1 MSLFKVDRASASA
14 KSFDAPG
21 IYSVEV
27 VKAEAALTTKG
38 EDTVKLIFR
47 GADGSVASD
56 SFLNRESVWWRLN
69 ALLAACPLVTI
80 DEGKEIDFSKAKV
93 FQEFLLQFVGQKL
106 KIKLEE
112 ESWIKED
119 TKEEK
124 KTLKIK
130 KYLPETNPF

>member
-1 MSLFKVDRASASA
+1 MALFKVDRSSAST

-21 IYSVEV
+21 IYSTEI

-47 GADGSVASD
+47 GEDGSVASD
-56 SFLNRESVWWRLN
+56 NFLNRETVWWRVN
-69 ALLAACPLVTI
+69 ALLAALPLI
-80 DEGKEIDFSKAKV
+80 KISEGQELDFSKAKV
-93 FQEFLLQFVGQKL
+93 FQDFVSQFVGQKV

-112 ESWIKED
+112 ETWVKED

-124 KTLKIK
+124 KSLKIR

>member
-27 VKAEAALTTKG
+27 VKAESSLTTKG
-38 EDTVKLIFR
+38 EDTVKLVFR

-56 SFLNRESVWWRLN
+56 SFLNRESVWWRVN

-80 DEGKEIDFSKAKV
+80 SEGQELDFSKAKI
-93 FQEFLLQFVGQKL
+93 FQEFLGQFVGQRV

-119 TKEEK
+119 TKEER

>member
-14 KSFDAPG
+14 KSFDGPG

-27 VKAEAALTTKG
+27 IKAESSLTTKG

-47 GADGSVASD
+47 SADGSVASD
-56 SFLNRESVWWRLN
+56 NFLNRETVWWRLN
-69 ALLAACPLVTI
+69 ALLAACPLITI
-80 DEGKEIDFSKAKV
+80 DEGKEIDFSRAKI
-93 FQEFLLQFVGQKL
+93 FQEFLGQFVGAKL

-130 KYLPETNPF
+130 KYLPENNPF

>member
-1 MSLFKVDRASASA
+1 MSLFKVDRASAST

-21 IYSVEV
+21 IYSVEII
-27 VKAEAALTTKG
+27 KAESSLTTKG

-56 SFLNRESVWWRLN
+56 NFLNRESVWWRLN
-69 ALLAACPLVTI
+69 ALLAACPFVEI
-80 DEGKEIDFSKAKV
+80 PEGQELDFSKARI
-93 FQEFLLQFVGQKL
+93 FQEFLGRFVGAKC

-112 ESWIKED
+112 ETWVKEG
-119 TKEEK
+119 TTEEK
-124 KTLKIK
+124 KTLKIR

>member
-27 VKAEAALTTKG
+27 IKAESSLTTKG
-38 EDTVKLIFR
+38 EDTVKLVFR

-69 ALLAACPLVTI
+69 ALLAACPLVEI
-80 DEGKEIDFSKAKV
+80 PEGKELDFSKAKI
-93 FQEFLLQFVGQKL
+93 FQEFLGQFVGQKL

-112 ESWIKED
+112 ETWVKED

>member
-1 MSLFKVDRASASA
+1 MSLFKVDRASAST

-21 IYSVEV
+21 IYSVEII
-27 VKAEAALTTKG
+27 KAEASLTTKG
-38 EDTVKLIFR
+38 EDTVKLVFR

-80 DEGKEIDFSKAKV
+80 DEGKEIDFGKAKV
-93 FQEFLLQFVGQKL
+93 FQEFLAQFVGQKL

>member
-27 VKAEAALTTKG
+27 VKAESSLTTKG
-38 EDTVKLIFR
+38 EDTVKLVFR

-56 SFLNRESVWWRLN
+56 SFLNRESVWWRVN

-80 DEGKEIDFSKAKV
+80 SEGQELDFSKAKI
-93 FQEFLLQFVGQKL
+93 FQEFLGQFVGQRV

-119 TKEEK
+119 TKEER
-124 KTLKIK
+124 KTLRIK

>member
-38 EDTVKLIFR
+38 EDTVKLVFR

-112 ESWIKED
+112 ETWVKED